1 MEILSVLSFLISF
14 LTVHFVHT
22 LTNFDLNPNCLLITA
37 QIIKSSDTPISD
49 FNLKY
54 DTHLSSAH
62 PSGIVLKHLLPNN
75 SPSKKRFPMYKIS
88 CVEFVIFNDRGTLHG
103 FSHEFDNWGYHQN
116 VVLYIVFPHRGYDIF
131 YEIKDYFIHFKHLS
145 VPIYLIRLDFRLK
158 LILAQLIDPVNNSG
172 KEEREIYLME
182 HNGDEVDMFPSGN
195 ELISS
200 RRLRITK
207 FGGYSDIAATFLR
220 VAVLSRNPLTWFGL
234 LCIIAMIVVSS
245 SYDATITVPK
255 LVWPGPGNFS
265 RPGPI

>member
-1 MEILSVLSFLISF
+1 
-14 LTVHFVHT
+14 
-22 LTNFDLNPNCLLITA
+22 
-37 QIIKSSDTPISD
+37 
-49 FNLKY
+49 
-54 DTHLSSAH
+54 
-62 PSGIVLKHLLPNN
+62 
-75 SPSKKRFPMYKIS
+75 MYKIS

-200 RRLRITK
+200 RRLRDYSQNLLKLLIDPDYLTALTSRDCENHRYFISKGTK
-207 FGGYSDIAATFLR
+207 CFVLHGPLQVLQRRLNFTFFTHR
-220 VAVLSRNPLTWFGL
+220 
-234 LCIIAMIVVSS
+234 
-245 SYDATITVPK
+245 
-255 LVWPGPGNFS
+255 
-265 RPGPI
+265 